1 MNKFNKNHRLQFITN
16 NSGIFLIEVIISAGI
31 AGILMLSLLAMM
43 QLVNQNS
50 SRVSLGVTKNELINR
65 IRVSAISL
73 TSIES
78 SANLTETL
86 GINGLTP
93 DIGTTNNL
101 VNFQALKDCLPSSG
115 TSGTCDKSTM
125 DDARGFRFY
134 LSNGSSTDPTK
145 ALAGEDVYYTISG
158 IRCDQTKAVSPSECP
173 IMAQAWAEPFCSG
186 FATSCNKAI
195 SLTIRYRI
203 SLRTDFTG
211 TALMAPIEGEVY
223 LPLTKGIQLS
233 RLLTQTDSPLTMN
246 SSGIYTVQKYYGLPD
261 QVSTQQPTGLRFEAI
276 LGNPTGILT
285 MRLQYRSITGAAAAT
300 YLDDS
305 VPTALTSATWVDLP
319 DPSTGAGQWAVAFS
333 SAKPNQ
339 IINFG
344 TQASTN
350 APNTISKSWKIG
362 ATTSES
368 VAEQAK
374 YRWTYNGSGFLVPPS
389 LLQSGIYQFRVLAT
403 DSNSTTIE
411 SMNYI
416 TLRMVSR
423 PQFLTPPGQPS
434 LDQTRNCISAQ
445 KDINYAMTIADDEG
459 IGAQTLKLNGV
470 DASFTPATG
479 TSGTI
484 TIPFDLSQTIT
495 GTLQTFI
502 YHFTAQNNFTGRSV
516 NNVTLTNSST
526 DLSIRLSEKAAIINA
541 ITSNPT
547 KVRINTTGAI
557 SSSMT
562 TGSCCSEAPT
572 VTWSYPSVP
581 EASASLLSGNTSS
594 TATCTIDTAT
604 NTRTC
609 LASVTAT
616 GIVESPSSTSSPDIA
631 SIFTFATSGTACTG
645 GTTQTVYNNNTY
657 IPVVKIPGIQ
667 FYITESLWLDL
678 PDSGIS
684 NSLRAFT
691 PKVYVRADFQPDQD
705 VTVGVYK
712 ASNSELVCTLT
723 FNAGTGTNPIDK
735 ECAIT
740 GSYSGDL
747 LLRRIST
754 NIMIDT
760 DTPDPAFRAKLVS
773 GKLNHRTC
781 RANIRNISDFS
792 DYTVTNNQPMTNSP
806 WGYDPATLVQYPQ
819 NDTGNWNTGDVK
831 SLRCYDDW
839 SGTITSG
846 MNSSSFNSSDSLYIR
861 DMSLYPAGYYDVNIQ
876 DAYKLT
882 RYNNEPTLRYTQYYP
897 PYHIALGS
905 NGAGRAKYQT
915 YIFPDNPNLDFDPK
929 NAPYVFVVW
938 MNGAPANAIWQFLNP
953 GGATSSTPQKSW
965 TNYTDQV
972 CQGSSALSTIKLYG
986 IKTTGH
992 STAETVMKATNNI
1005 YTQNGVGY
1013 YSYHFMCA
1021 FGRWNPYN
1029 MSQTTWVH

>member
-1 MNKFNKNHRLQFITN
+1 MNTFIKNRRLSFIAN
-16 NSGIFLIEVIISAGI
+16 NSGMLLIEVIISAGI

-50 SRVSLGVTKNELINR
+50 SRVSLGVTKNEIINR
-65 IRVSAISL
+65 IRVSAVSL

-86 GINGLTP
+86 GTDGLTP
-93 DIGTTNNL
+93 DIGTANNL

-115 TSGTCDKSTM
+115 TAGTCNKSSM

-134 LSNGSSTDPTK
+134 LANGSSTDPTK

-158 IRCDQTKAVSPSECP
+158 IRCDQTKAVSASECP

-203 SLRTDFTG
+203 SLRPDFTG

-233 RLLTQTDSPLTMN
+233 RLLSQNDSPLTMN
-246 SSGIYTVQKYYGLPD
+246 SSGIYTVQKYYGLTD
-261 QVSTQQPTGLRFEAI
+261 QINTLQPTGLRFEAI
-276 LGNPTGILT
+276 LGNPTGLLT
-285 MRLQYRSITGAAAAT
+285 MRLQYRAITGTAAAT

-305 VPTALTSATWVDLP
+305 VPSSLTSASWVDLP
-319 DPSTGAGQWAVAFS
+319 DPSTGTGQWTVAFS

-350 APNTISKSWKIG
+350 APNTISKNWKIG

-368 VAEQAK
+368 AAEQAK
-374 YRWTYNGSGFLVPPS
+374 YRWTYNGLGQLVAPT
-389 LLQSGIYQFRVLAT
+389 LLQSGFYQFRVLAT

-416 TLRMVSR
+416 TLRLVSR

-445 KDINYAMTIADDEG
+445 KDINYSMTIADDESV
-459 IGAQTLKLNGV
+459 GAQTLKLNGV
-470 DASFTPATG
+470 DASFTPVSG

-484 TIPFDLSQTIT
+484 TLPFDLSQVIT
-495 GTLQTFI
+495 GTSQTFI

-516 NNVTLTNSST
+516 NNVTLANSST
-526 DLSIRLSEKAAIINA
+526 DLSVRLSEKEAKIGDLSA
-541 ITSNPT
+541 NPS
-547 KVRINTTGAI
+547 KIRINTTGIVSAT
-557 SSSMT
+557 MT
-562 TGSCCSEAPT
+562 SGSCCNETPSVA
-572 VTWSYPSVP
+572 WSYLSIP
-581 EASASLLSGNTSS
+581 EASAALLSGNATSAAS
-594 TATCTIDTAT
+594 CSIDNTT

-616 GIVESPSSTSSPDIA
+616 GIVESPTSTSSKDIA
-631 SIFTFATSGTACTG
+631 STFTYSTPGTACTG
-645 GTTQTVYNNNTY
+645 GTTQTAFSNALYV
-657 IPVVKIPGIQ
+657 PVVKIPGIQ

-678 PDSGIS
+678 PDSGIA
-684 NSLRAFT
+684 NSLKSIT
-691 PKVYVRADFQPDQD
+691 PTVYVRADFQPDQD
-705 VTVGVYK
+705 VIVGVYK
-712 ASNSELVCTLT
+712 ASNNELVCSLT

-735 ECAIT
+735 DCIIT
-740 GSYSGDL
+740 GAYSGDL

-754 NIMIDT
+754 NVMIDT
-760 DTPDPAFRAKLVS
+760 DTPDPSYRAKLVS

-781 RANIRNISDFS
+781 RANITNISDFS
-792 DYTVTNNQPMTNSP
+792 NYTVSYNQPMTNSP
-806 WGYDPATLVQYPQ
+806 WGYDLNTLAQYPQ

-831 SLRCYDDW
+831 TLRCYDNW

-846 MNSSSFNSSDSLYIR
+846 GNSSGYSSSDSLYIR
-861 DMSLYPAGYYDVNIQ
+861 NMGLFAAGYYEMNIQ
-876 DAYKLT
+876 DTYKLV
-882 RYNNEPTLRYTQYYP
+882 RYNSEPSLRYSAYYP
-897 PYHIALGS
+897 QHHIALGS
-905 NGAGRAKYQT
+905 NGGGRARYQT

-938 MNGAPANAIWQFLNP
+938 VNGAPSNAIWQYINP
-953 GGATSSTPQKSW
+953 GGANSSTPQKSW

-992 STAETVMKATNNI
+992 STVETVMKATNNI
-1005 YTQNGVGY
+1005 YTNTGSGY
-1013 YSYHFMCA
+1013 YSYNFMCA

-1029 MSQTTWVH
+1029 KTQTNWTH